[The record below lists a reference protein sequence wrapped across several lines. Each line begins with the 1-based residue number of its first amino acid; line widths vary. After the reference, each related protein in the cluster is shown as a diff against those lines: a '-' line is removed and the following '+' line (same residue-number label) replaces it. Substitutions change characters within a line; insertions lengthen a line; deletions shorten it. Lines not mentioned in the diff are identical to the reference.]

1 MKKFLVVLA
10 IIFMG
15 CSAMAFG
22 KKEQEP
28 AIPSQTFMNQK
39 GYEGSLPD
47 IIDKFQPSKPAGAT
61 PVFEAE
67 DGFDDPDKLKPVP
80 RDNPAFVNIILKKD
94 KTSTYI
100 YDINKIILL
109 VEALID
115 SIENED
121 SVQLFVAKAT
131 NLEFAIGGLR
141 DSFEN
146 KPESFYNSYVRLM
159 SLCMH
164 VKSIAE
170 LRREGAVYNRY
181 LAYQAAGSIF
191 APDNVNKELQL
202 LLDELQE
209 VLVILREVE

>member
-1 MKKFLVVLA
+1 MKKFLVILA
-10 IIFMG
+10 LIFLSCG
-15 CSAMAFG
+15 MAHA
-22 KKEQEP
+22 KKESLP
-28 AIPSQTFMNQK
+28 AIPSQEFMNQK

-47 IIDKFQPSKPAGAT
+47 IIDKFQPSKASSGS

-100 YDINKIILL
+100 HDINKIILL

-121 SVQLFVAKAT
+121 TVQLFVAKAT
-131 NLEFAIGGLR
+131 NLGFAIEGLR
-141 DSFEN
+141 DSFEG

-159 SLCMH
+159 SLCMQ

-170 LRREGAVYNRY
+170 LRREGATYNRY
-181 LAYQAAGSIF
+181 LAYQAAGSIY
-191 APDNVNKELQL
+191 APDNVNKELQM
-202 LLDELQE
+202 LLDELQD